1 MQSMM
6 AIFIAI
12 VATRR
17 NRTQY
22 VIYPYNFDYRNFR
35 TLNDDDIRHLL
46 TNKST
51 NYGNFAFNQIRW
63 LAKFNLDMSYEIRWQ
78 YGNFLR
84 GVQPALCN
92 VWHDL

>member
-1 MQSMM
+1 MAIFIAMM

-35 TLNDDDIRHLL
+35 TLNDDDNVIFWRTKVRIMVILH
-46 TNKST
+46 ST
-51 NYGNFAFNQIRW
+51 
-63 LAKFNLDMSYEIRWQ
+63 KFD
-78 YGNFLR
+78 
-84 GVQPALCN
+84 
-92 VWHDL
+92 D

>member
-1 MQSMM
+1 M
-6 AIFIAI
+6 AWQRWQFKLPLWQFFIAI

-51 NYGNFAFNQIRW
+51 NYGNFAFNQIR
-63 LAKFNLDMSYEIRWQ
+63 
-78 YGNFLR
+78 
-84 GVQPALCN
+84 
-92 VWHDL
+92 